1 MGHEPTTARLV
12 LASRLEEV
20 PRAEQAVLDA
30 VARHGFDETSRFAI
44 KLAVEEA
51 LINAIKHGN
60 GGDETRHVI
69 VAFDVS
75 DRSARVTIED
85 EGIGFTPAGVP
96 DPTLDENLEK
106 PNGRGI
112 MLMRA
117 YMNEVCFNEAG
128 NRVTMVKQR
137 P

>member
-1 MGHEPTTARLV
+1 MGQAPTTARLV
-12 LASRLEEV
+12 LASRLEDV
-20 PRAEQAVLDA
+20 PRAEQAVMDA
-30 VARHGFDETSRFAI
+30 VSRHGFDQSSCFAI

-60 GGDETRHVI
+60 GGDESREI
-69 VAFDVS
+69 VVEINVS
-75 DRSARVTIED
+75 DKQACVGVTD
-85 EGIGFTPAGVP
+85 EGVGFVPNGVP

-117 YMNEVCFNEAG
+117 YMNEVTFNEAG
-128 NRVTMVKQR
+128 NCVTMIKQR
-137 P
+137 R